1 MSDTI
6 YRGNSLCGAIFSPCG
21 HYRYQLWRRWADGGK
36 EIAWIGLNPSTA
48 DEAKDDPTI
57 RRILDF
63 SRRWGFSA
71 MRMLNLFAFRATHP
85 EVMMSVADPVGAA
98 NNKAIAEAAADADL
112 VIAAWGNLGSYQGRS
127 LVVSRLVHPDKLHC
141 LKLTEQG
148 QPWHPLYVKK
158 TTVPKPFVIMRNS
171 GRSTPW

>member
-1 MSDTI
+1 MTGTV
-6 YRGNSLCGAIFSPCG
+6 YRGNDLCGAIFSPCM
-21 HYRYQLWRRWADGGK
+21 HYRYLLWRRWDGSGP

-63 SRRWGFSA
+63 SRRWGYSG

-85 EVMMSVADPVGAA
+85 EVMMAAIDPVGPENDEVIAA
-98 NNKAIAEAAADADL
+98 NAHDVKA
-112 VIAAWGNLGSYQGRS
+112 VIAAWGNLGAYHGRS
-127 LVVSRLVHPDKLHC
+127 LVAAKLVPPMKLKC

-158 TTVPKPFVIMRNS
+158 TTVPKPFEIMKES
-171 GRSTPW
+171 